1 MTKKNIR
8 TAKRWAFPIVAAA
21 FAILQITKGETLLAL
36 WVSLAGAFN
45 WVANVLE
52 ERCED
57 LENDVEELIKANRDN
72 GKTFDEIITANH
84 DLAEALRQKDGEI
97 AELYQEINRLRDE
110 LKKQT
115 T

>member
-21 FAILQITKGETLLAL
+21 FAILQIIKGEILLAL
-36 WVSLAGAFN
+36 WASMAGAFD

-57 LENDVEELIKANRDN
+57 LEADAKELIQANRDN
-72 GKTFDEIITANH
+72 AKVVDEIITANH
-84 DLAEALRQKDGEI
+84 DLAEALRQKDAEI
-97 AELYQEINRLRDE
+97 SQLLNEIETLKNKLRA
-110 LKKQT
+110 
-115 T
+115 

>member
-21 FAILQITKGETLLAL
+21 FAILQITQGEILLAL
-36 WVSLAGAFN
+36 WVSMAGAFN

-57 LENDVEELIKANRDN
+57 LEDDVENLIKANHDN
-72 GKTFDEIITANH
+72 AKTLDEIITANH
-84 DLAEALRQKDGEI
+84 DLAEALEKEQAKN
-97 AELYQEINRLRDE
+97 AELQEEINRL
-110 LKKQT
+110 KN
-115 T
+115 

>member
-36 WVSLAGAFN
+36 WVLMAGAFN
-45 WVANVLE
+45 WAANVFE

-57 LENDVEELIKANRDN
+57 LENDVEKLIQANRDN
-72 GKTFDEIITANH
+72 AKTFDEIITANH
-84 DLAEALRQKDGEI
+84 DI
-97 AELYQEINRLRDE
+97 AEE
-110 LKKQT
+110 LKKEPVKNAELQEEINKLKA
-115 T
+115 